1 MTMLPGLKPVFAA
14 GLLLALSAPAM
25 AVQTSMQIVLEL
37 QGNAQR
43 DVKTYQCEGAEPFD
57 VEYVNAAPIFLAFV
71 PVAGEKLI
79 FVNVMSASGARYASG
94 QYEWSTKGGEATL
107 TDLMAAKGTP
117 PLSCLE
123 HSETP

>member
-1 MTMLPGLKPVFAA
+1 MTMFPSLKPVFAA
-14 GLLLALSAPAM
+14 GLLLALPAPVK
-25 AVQTSMQIVLEL
+25 AVETSMQIVLEL

-43 DVKTYQCEGAEPFD
+43 DLKAYQCEGAEPFD

-107 TDLMAAKGTP
+107 TDLMAAEGTP
-117 PLSCLE
+117 PLACLE

>member
-1 MTMLPGLKPVFAA
+1 MTMFPSLKPLLAA
-14 GLLLALSAPAM
+14 ALLLALPAPAM
-25 AVQTSMQIVLEL
+25 AVETSMQIVLEL
-37 QGNAQR
+37 KGNAQR
-43 DVKTYQCEGAEPFD
+43 DVKTYQCGDAEPFD

-79 FVNVMSASGARYASG
+79 FVNVMSGSGARYASG
-94 QYEWSTKGGEATL
+94 QYEWWTKGSEATL
-107 TDLMAAKGTP
+107 TDLMADKDTK